1 MKISKALFVLEM
13 ALVALVFYVG
23 MPVLTPPIVD
33 AADVHSEQGKFV
45 IKAPTPERAAQ
56 VLAECQKAGAVC
68 SLDGLCFIRLTITI
82 DLYQWWDSLQPRLTD
97 CIVSA
102 GAEGHTS
109 AIVSAGAAG

>member
-1 MKISKALFVLEM
+1 MKNRIIRVCVLAVAAL
-13 ALVALVFYVG
+13 ALYVG
-23 MPVLTPPIVD
+23 VPVMTASRIN